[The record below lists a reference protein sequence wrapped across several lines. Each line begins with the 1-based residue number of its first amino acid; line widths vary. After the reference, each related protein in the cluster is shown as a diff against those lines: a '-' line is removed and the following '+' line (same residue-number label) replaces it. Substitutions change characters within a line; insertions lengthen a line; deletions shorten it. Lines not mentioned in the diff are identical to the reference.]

1 MKLYRNIIF
10 FLIATLCM
18 GIFVGCNEDDT
29 LDGATEVYIT
39 LNPTDI
45 ILRVGDTIKISALV
59 TNLSGD
65 RINTP
70 VAWSVLD
77 EKVAKILGDTAIVCV
92 LGAQGKE
99 TKLKAEL
106 VNGKY
111 ALTSVTVTT
120 NLPKGITP
128 VNEEGLVISSKRSYD
143 ITHDSVLFAVSP
155 KELLEDFIPQYTI
168 EGLEEYKIPM
178 TIDKEAGLVAIHY
191 AAPRSAGEGKITV
204 SIGEQATAQSASC
217 SVLLMPVI
225 YATFYGEKYADMP
238 YLDTRP
244 DKSVL
249 PQWFAYTNETNM
261 DINSEATI
269 RVAMNIESGAKEDI
283 EAAYKAYRWEVIS
296 GSSVVVTRMEEEFVE
311 NQGFDAVLTVRSGID
326 EGEAEFHCI
335 TPDTVLVATFTVQN
349 YKTRYPV
356 DEITVD
362 RSSVSMSMGDVLML
376 TTGVVPSTSYAY
388 HKPKVVAEDP
398 TIVEVGKY
406 DGNMITLKGLKAGTT
421 KLVLTS
427 SDKTLEVPVTITE
440 AIKSVLW
447 ESGNNRTLFVGQSVR
462 WGVDVTTASGA
473 PNPYDVIW
481 TSSNPSILT
490 ATPVEGSKDAGMI
503 TAVAEGT
510 ATVRV
515 EVNDVRSDAASVK
528 VIGLQGNLSYTSSN
542 TDYENTVVYSDNDDL
557 VVLVTPKS
565 GYELIMITLDGA
577 GKDDNYDGTYSVSD
591 YRTNI
596 DIDGAI
602 VSATLGSVTIT
613 SAGTDALI
621 SFNLSFK
628 VGNNTFTL
636 KAENV
641 LGVR

>member
-1 MKLYRNIIF
+1 
-10 FLIATLCM
+10 M

-65 RINTP
+65 RINTS

-128 VNEEGLVISSKRSYD
+128 VNEEGFVISSKRSYD

-155 KELLEDFIPQYTI
+155 KELLEDFTPQYTI

-388 HKPKVVAEDP
+388 HKPKVIAEDP
-398 TIVEVGKY
+398 TVVEVGKY
-406 DGNMITLKGLKAGTT
+406 DGNMITLKGLKVGAT

-427 SDKTLEVPVTITE
+427 SDKTLEIPVTITE
-440 AIKSVLW
+440 SIKSVLW
-447 ESGNNRTLFVGQSVR
+447 ESTNNRTLFVGQSVE
-462 WGVDVTTASGA
+462 WGVNVTTVSGGT
-473 PNPYDVIW
+473 NPYDVIW
-481 TSSNPSILT
+481 KSFDPSILT
-490 ATPVEGSKDAGMI
+490 ATPVEGSRGII
-503 TAVAEGT
+503 TAIAEGT
-510 ATVRV
+510 TTVRV
-515 EVNDVRSDAASVK
+515 EVNGVRSDAASVK
-528 VIGLQGNLSYTSSN
+528 VIGLQENMLYTSSN
-542 TDYENTVVYSDNDDL
+542 TDYENTVVYSDKDDL
-557 VVLVTPKS
+557 VILITPES
-565 GYELIMITLDGA
+565 GYELIMITLAGV

-591 YRTNI
+591 HQTDI
-596 DIDGAI
+596 EIDGAK
-602 VSATLGSVTIT
+602 VSATSGSVTIA
-613 SAGTDALI
+613 SRDTDALI
-621 SFNLSFK
+621 SFDLSFEVDNK
-628 VGNNTFTL
+628 TFTL

>member
-1 MKLYRNIIF
+1 
-10 FLIATLCM
+10 M

-65 RINTP
+65 RINTS

-106 VNGKY
+106 VNCKY

-155 KELLEDFIPQYTI
+155 KELLEDFTPQYTI

-204 SIGEQATAQSASC
+204 SIGEPATAQSASC

-388 HKPKVVAEDP
+388 HKPKVIAEDP
-398 TIVEVGKY
+398 TVVEVGRY
-406 DGNMITLKGLKAGTT
+406 DGNMITLKGLKVGAT

-427 SDKTLEVPVTITE
+427 SDKTLEIPVTITE
-440 AIKSVLW
+440 SIKSVLW
-447 ESGNNRTLFVGQSVR
+447 ESTNNRTLFVGQSVE
-462 WGVDVTTASGA
+462 WGVNVTTVSGGT
-473 PNPYDVIW
+473 NPYDVIW
-481 TSSNPSILT
+481 KSFDPSILT
-490 ATPVEGSKDAGMI
+490 ATPVEGSRGII
-503 TAVAEGT
+503 TAIAEGT
-510 ATVRV
+510 TTVRV
-515 EVNDVRSDAASVK
+515 EVNGVRSDAASVK
-528 VIGLQGNLSYTSSN
+528 VIGLQENMLYTSSN
-542 TDYENTVVYSDNDDL
+542 TDYENTVVYSDKDDL
-557 VVLVTPKS
+557 VILVTPES
-565 GYELIMITLDGA
+565 GYELIMITLAGV

-591 YRTNI
+591 HQTDI
-596 DIDGAI
+596 EIDGAK
-602 VSATLGSVTIT
+602 VSATSGSVTIA
-613 SAGTDALI
+613 SRDTDALI
-621 SFNLSFK
+621 SFDLSFEVDNK
-628 VGNNTFTL
+628 TFTL

>member
-1 MKLYRNIIF
+1 
-10 FLIATLCM
+10 M

-65 RINTP
+65 RINTS

-128 VNEEGLVISSKRSYD
+128 VNEEGIVISSKRSYD

-155 KELLEDFIPQYTI
+155 KELLEDFTPQYTI

-388 HKPKVVAEDP
+388 HKPKVIAEDP
-398 TIVEVGKY
+398 TVVEVGKY
-406 DGNMITLKGLKAGTT
+406 DGNMITLKGLKVGAT

-427 SDKTLEVPVTITE
+427 SDKTLEIPVTITE
-440 AIKSVLW
+440 SIKSVLW
-447 ESGNNRTLFVGQSVR
+447 ESTNNRTLFVGQSVE
-462 WGVDVTTASGA
+462 WGVNVTTVSGGT
-473 PNPYDVIW
+473 NPYDVIW
-481 TSSNPSILT
+481 KSFDPSILT
-490 ATPVEGSKDAGMI
+490 ATPVEGSRGII
-503 TAVAEGT
+503 TAIAEGT
-510 ATVRV
+510 TTVRV
-515 EVNDVRSDAASVK
+515 EVNGVRSDAASVK
-528 VIGLQGNLSYTSSN
+528 VIGLQENMLYTSSN
-542 TDYENTVVYSDNDDL
+542 TDYENTVVYSDKDDL
-557 VVLVTPKS
+557 VILITPES
-565 GYELIMITLDGA
+565 GYELIMITLAGV

-591 YRTNI
+591 HQTDI
-596 DIDGAI
+596 EIDGAK
-602 VSATLGSVTIT
+602 VSATSGSVTI
-613 SAGTDALI
+613 APRDTDALI
-621 SFNLSFK
+621 SFDLSFEVDNK
-628 VGNNTFTL
+628 TFTL

>member
-1 MKLYRNIIF
+1 
-10 FLIATLCM
+10 M

-65 RINTP
+65 RINTS

-155 KELLEDFIPQYTI
+155 KELLEDFTPQYTI

-388 HKPKVVAEDP
+388 HKPKVIAEDP
-398 TIVEVGKY
+398 TVVEVGKY
-406 DGNMITLKGLKAGTT
+406 DGNMITLKGLKVGTT

-427 SDKTLEVPVTITE
+427 SDKTLEIPVTITE
-440 AIKSVLW
+440 SIKSVLW
-447 ESGNNRTLFVGQSVR
+447 ESTNNRTLFVGQSVE
-462 WGVDVTTASGA
+462 WGVNVTTVSGGT
-473 PNPYDVIW
+473 NPYDVIW
-481 TSSNPSILT
+481 KSFDPSILT
-490 ATPVEGSKDAGMI
+490 ATPVEGSRGII
-503 TAVAEGT
+503 TAIAEGT
-510 ATVRV
+510 TTVRV
-515 EVNDVRSDAASVK
+515 EVNGVRSDAASVK
-528 VIGLQGNLSYTSSN
+528 VIGLQENLLYTSSN
-542 TDYENTVVYSDNDDL
+542 TDYENTVVYSDKDDL
-557 VVLVTPKS
+557 VILVTPES
-565 GYELIMITLDGA
+565 GYELIMITLAGV

-591 YRTNI
+591 HQTDI
-596 DIDGAI
+596 EIDGAK
-602 VSATLGSVTIT
+602 VSATSGSVTIA
-613 SAGTDALI
+613 SRDTDALI
-621 SFNLSFK
+621 SFHLSFEVDNK
-628 VGNNTFTL
+628 TFTL

>member
-1 MKLYRNIIF
+1 
-10 FLIATLCM
+10 M

-65 RINTP
+65 RINTS

-155 KELLEDFIPQYTI
+155 KELLEDFTPQYTI
-168 EGLEEYKIPM
+168 EGHEEYKIPM

-388 HKPKVVAEDP
+388 HKPKVIAEDP
-398 TIVEVGKY
+398 TVVEVGKY
-406 DGNMITLKGLKAGTT
+406 DGNMITLKGLKVGTT

-427 SDKTLEVPVTITE
+427 SDKTLEIPVTITE
-440 AIKSVLW
+440 SIKSVLW
-447 ESGNNRTLFVGQSVR
+447 ESTNNRTLFVGQSVE
-462 WGVDVTTASGA
+462 WGVNVTTVSGGT
-473 PNPYDVIW
+473 NPYDVIW
-481 TSSNPSILT
+481 KSFDPSILT
-490 ATPVEGSKDAGMI
+490 ATPVEGSRGII
-503 TAVAEGT
+503 TAIAEGT
-510 ATVRV
+510 TTVRV
-515 EVNDVRSDAASVK
+515 EVNGVRSDAASVK
-528 VIGLQGNLSYTSSN
+528 VIGLQENLLYTSSN
-542 TDYENTVVYSDNDDL
+542 TDYENTVVYSDKDDL
-557 VVLVTPKS
+557 VILVTPES
-565 GYELIMITLDGA
+565 GYELIMITLAGV

-591 YRTNI
+591 HQTDI
-596 DIDGAI
+596 EIDGAK
-602 VSATLGSVTIT
+602 VSATSGSVTIA
-613 SAGTDALI
+613 SRDTDAL
-621 SFNLSFK
+621 LSFDLSFEVDNK
-628 VGNNTFTL
+628 TFTL

>member
-1 MKLYRNIIF
+1 
-10 FLIATLCM
+10 M

-65 RINTP
+65 RINTSD
-70 VAWSVLD
+70 AWSVLD

-155 KELLEDFIPQYTI
+155 KELLEDFTPQYTI

-388 HKPKVVAEDP
+388 HKPKVIAEDP
-398 TIVEVGKY
+398 TVVEVGKY
-406 DGNMITLKGLKAGTT
+406 DGNMITLKGLKVGTT

-427 SDKTLEVPVTITE
+427 SDKTLEIPVTITE
-440 AIKSVLW
+440 SIKSVLW
-447 ESGNNRTLFVGQSVR
+447 ESTNNRTLFVGQSVE
-462 WGVDVTTASGA
+462 WGVNVTTVSGGT
-473 PNPYDVIW
+473 NPYDVIW
-481 TSSNPSILT
+481 KSFDPSILT
-490 ATPVEGSKDAGMI
+490 ATPVEGSRGII
-503 TAVAEGT
+503 TAIAEGT
-510 ATVRV
+510 TTVRV
-515 EVNDVRSDAASVK
+515 EVNGVRSDAASVK
-528 VIGLQGNLSYTSSN
+528 VIGLQENLLYTSSN
-542 TDYENTVVYSDNDDL
+542 TDYENTVVYSDKDDL
-557 VVLVTPKS
+557 VILVTPES
-565 GYELIMITLDGA
+565 GYELIMITLAGV

-591 YRTNI
+591 HQTDI
-596 DIDGAI
+596 EIDGAK
-602 VSATLGSVTIT
+602 VSATSGSVTIA
-613 SAGTDALI
+613 SRDTDALI
-621 SFNLSFK
+621 SFDLSFEVDNK
-628 VGNNTFTL
+628 TFTL

>member
-1 MKLYRNIIF
+1 
-10 FLIATLCM
+10 M

-65 RINTP
+65 RINTS

-155 KELLEDFIPQYTI
+155 KELLEDFTPQYTI

-269 RVAMNIESGAKEDI
+269 RVAMNIESGAKKDI

-388 HKPKVVAEDP
+388 HKPKVIAEDP
-398 TIVEVGKY
+398 TVVEVGKY
-406 DGNMITLKGLKAGTT
+406 DGNMITLKGLKVGTT

-427 SDKTLEVPVTITE
+427 SDKTLEIPVTITE
-440 AIKSVLW
+440 SIKSVLW
-447 ESGNNRTLFVGQSVR
+447 ESTNNRTLFVGQSVE
-462 WGVDVTTASGA
+462 WGVNVTTVSGGT
-473 PNPYDVIW
+473 NPYDVIW
-481 TSSNPSILT
+481 KSFDPSILT
-490 ATPVEGSKDAGMI
+490 ATPVEGSRGII
-503 TAVAEGT
+503 TAIAEGT
-510 ATVRV
+510 TTVRV
-515 EVNDVRSDAASVK
+515 EVNGVRSDAASVK
-528 VIGLQGNLSYTSSN
+528 VIGLQENLLYTSSN
-542 TDYENTVVYSDNDDL
+542 TDYENTVVYSDKDDL
-557 VVLVTPKS
+557 VILVTPES
-565 GYELIMITLDGA
+565 GYELIMITLAGV

-591 YRTNI
+591 HQTDI
-596 DIDGAI
+596 EIDGAK
-602 VSATLGSVTIT
+602 VSATSGSVTIA
-613 SAGTDALI
+613 SRDTDALI
-621 SFNLSFK
+621 SFDLSFEVDNK
-628 VGNNTFTL
+628 TFTL

>member
-1 MKLYRNIIF
+1 
-10 FLIATLCM
+10 M

-65 RINTP
+65 RINTS

-155 KELLEDFIPQYTI
+155 KELLEDFTPQYTI

-388 HKPKVVAEDP
+388 HKPKVIAEDP
-398 TIVEVGKY
+398 TVVEVGRY
-406 DGNMITLKGLKAGTT
+406 DGNMITLKGLKVGAT

-427 SDKTLEVPVTITE
+427 SDKTLEIPVTITE
-440 AIKSVLW
+440 SIKSVLW
-447 ESGNNRTLFVGQSVR
+447 ESTNNRTLFVGQSVE
-462 WGVDVTTASGA
+462 WGVNVTTVSGGT
-473 PNPYDVIW
+473 NPYDVIW
-481 TSSNPSILT
+481 KSFDPSILT
-490 ATPVEGSKDAGMI
+490 ATPVEGSRGII
-503 TAVAEGT
+503 TAIAEGT
-510 ATVRV
+510 TTVRV
-515 EVNDVRSDAASVK
+515 EVNGVRSDAASVK
-528 VIGLQGNLSYTSSN
+528 VIGLQENMLYTSSN
-542 TDYENTVVYSDNDDL
+542 TDYENTVVYSDKDDL
-557 VVLVTPKS
+557 VILITPES
-565 GYELIMITLDGA
+565 GYELIMITLAGV

-591 YRTNI
+591 HQTDI
-596 DIDGAI
+596 EIDGAK
-602 VSATLGSVTIT
+602 VSATSGSVTIA
-613 SAGTDALI
+613 SRDTDALI
-621 SFNLSFK
+621 SFDLSFEVDNK
-628 VGNNTFTL
+628 TFTL

>member
-1 MKLYRNIIF
+1 
-10 FLIATLCM
+10 M

-65 RINTP
+65 RINTS

-128 VNEEGLVISSKRSYD
+128 VNEEGIVISSKRSYD

-155 KELLEDFIPQYTI
+155 KELLEDFTPQYTI
-168 EGLEEYKIPM
+168 EGLEKYKIPM

-204 SIGEQATAQSASC
+204 SIGKQATAQSASC

-388 HKPKVVAEDP
+388 HKPKVIAEDP
-398 TIVEVGKY
+398 TVVEVGKY
-406 DGNMITLKGLKAGTT
+406 DGNMITLKGLKVGAT

-427 SDKTLEVPVTITE
+427 SDKTLEIPVTITE
-440 AIKSVLW
+440 SIKSVLW
-447 ESGNNRTLFVGQSVR
+447 ESTNNRTLFVGQSVE
-462 WGVDVTTASGA
+462 WGVNVTTVSGGT
-473 PNPYDVIW
+473 NPYDVIW
-481 TSSNPSILT
+481 KSFDPSILT
-490 ATPVEGSKDAGMI
+490 ATPVEGSRGII
-503 TAVAEGT
+503 TAIAEGT
-510 ATVRV
+510 TTVRV
-515 EVNDVRSDAASVK
+515 EVNGVRSDAASVK
-528 VIGLQGNLSYTSSN
+528 VIGLQENMLYTSSN
-542 TDYENTVVYSDNDDL
+542 TDYENTVVYSDKDDL
-557 VVLVTPKS
+557 VILITPES
-565 GYELIMITLDGA
+565 GYELIMITLAGV

-591 YRTNI
+591 HQTDI
-596 DIDGAI
+596 EIDGAK
-602 VSATLGSVTIT
+602 VSATSGSVTIA
-613 SAGTDALI
+613 SRDTDALI
-621 SFNLSFK
+621 SFDLSFEVDNK
-628 VGNNTFTL
+628 TFTL

>member
-1 MKLYRNIIF
+1 
-10 FLIATLCM
+10 M

-65 RINTP
+65 RINTS

-128 VNEEGLVISSKRSYD
+128 VNEEGIVISSKRSYD

-155 KELLEDFIPQYTI
+155 KELLEDFTPQYTI

-204 SIGEQATAQSASC
+204 SIGEQATPQSASC

-388 HKPKVVAEDP
+388 HKPKVIAEDP
-398 TIVEVGKY
+398 TVVEVGKY
-406 DGNMITLKGLKAGTT
+406 DGNMITLKGLKVGAT

-427 SDKTLEVPVTITE
+427 SDKTLEIPVTITE
-440 AIKSVLW
+440 SIKSVLW
-447 ESGNNRTLFVGQSVR
+447 ESTNNRTLFVGQSVE
-462 WGVDVTTASGA
+462 WGVNVTTVSGGT
-473 PNPYDVIW
+473 NPYDVIW
-481 TSSNPSILT
+481 KSFDPSILT
-490 ATPVEGSKDAGMI
+490 ATPVEGSRGII
-503 TAVAEGT
+503 TAIAEGT
-510 ATVRV
+510 TTVRV
-515 EVNDVRSDAASVK
+515 EVNGVRSDAASVK
-528 VIGLQGNLSYTSSN
+528 VIGLQENMLYTSSN
-542 TDYENTVVYSDNDDL
+542 TDYENTVVYSDKDDL
-557 VVLVTPKS
+557 VILITPES
-565 GYELIMITLDGA
+565 GYELIMITLAGV

-591 YRTNI
+591 HQTDI
-596 DIDGAI
+596 EIDGAK
-602 VSATLGSVTIT
+602 VSATSGSVTIA
-613 SAGTDALI
+613 SRDTDALI
-621 SFNLSFK
+621 SFDLSFEVDNK
-628 VGNNTFTL
+628 TFTL

>member
-1 MKLYRNIIF
+1 
-10 FLIATLCM
+10 M

-65 RINTP
+65 RINTS

-155 KELLEDFIPQYTI
+155 KELLEDFTPQYTI

-356 DEITVD
+356 DEITID

-388 HKPKVVAEDP
+388 HKPKVIAEDP
-398 TIVEVGKY
+398 TVVEVGKY
-406 DGNMITLKGLKAGTT
+406 DGNMITLKGLKVGTT

-427 SDKTLEVPVTITE
+427 SDKTLEIPVTITE
-440 AIKSVLW
+440 SIKSVLW
-447 ESGNNRTLFVGQSVR
+447 ESTNNRTLFVGQSVE
-462 WGVDVTTASGA
+462 WGVNVTTVSGGT
-473 PNPYDVIW
+473 NPYDVIW
-481 TSSNPSILT
+481 KSFDPSILT
-490 ATPVEGSKDAGMI
+490 ATPVEGSRGII
-503 TAVAEGT
+503 TAIAEGT
-510 ATVRV
+510 TTVRV
-515 EVNDVRSDAASVK
+515 EVNGVRSDAASVK
-528 VIGLQGNLSYTSSN
+528 VIGLQENLLYTSSN
-542 TDYENTVVYSDNDDL
+542 TDYENTVVYSDKDDL
-557 VVLVTPKS
+557 VILVTPES
-565 GYELIMITLDGA
+565 GYELIMITLAGV

-591 YRTNI
+591 HQTDI
-596 DIDGAI
+596 EIDGAK
-602 VSATLGSVTIT
+602 VSATSGSVTIA
-613 SAGTDALI
+613 SRDTDALI
-621 SFNLSFK
+621 SFDLSFEVDNK
-628 VGNNTFTL
+628 TFTL

>member
-1 MKLYRNIIF
+1 
-10 FLIATLCM
+10 
-18 GIFVGCNEDDT
+18 
-29 LDGATEVYIT
+29 
-39 LNPTDI
+39 
-45 ILRVGDTIKISALV
+45 LRVGDTIKISALV

-65 RINTP
+65 RINTS

-128 VNEEGLVISSKRSYD
+128 VNEEGIVISSKRSYD

-155 KELLEDFIPQYTI
+155 KELLEDFTPQYTI

-388 HKPKVVAEDP
+388 HKPKVIAEDP
-398 TIVEVGKY
+398 TVVEVGKY
-406 DGNMITLKGLKAGTT
+406 DGNMITLKGLKVGAT

-427 SDKTLEVPVTITE
+427 SDKTLEIPVTITE
-440 AIKSVLW
+440 SIKSVLW
-447 ESGNNRTLFVGQSVR
+447 ESTNNRTLFVGQSVE
-462 WGVDVTTASGA
+462 WGVNVTTVSGGT
-473 PNPYDVIW
+473 NPYDVIW
-481 TSSNPSILT
+481 KSFDPSILT
-490 ATPVEGSKDAGMI
+490 ATPVEGSRGII
-503 TAVAEGT
+503 TAIAEGT
-510 ATVRV
+510 TTVRV
-515 EVNDVRSDAASVK
+515 EVNGVRSDAASVK
-528 VIGLQGNLSYTSSN
+528 VIGLQENMLYTSSN
-542 TDYENTVVYSDNDDL
+542 TDYENTVVYSDKDDL
-557 VVLVTPKS
+557 VILITPES
-565 GYELIMITLDGA
+565 GYELIMITLAGV

-591 YRTNI
+591 HQTDI
-596 DIDGAI
+596 EIDGAK
-602 VSATLGSVTIT
+602 VSATSGSVTIA
-613 SAGTDALI
+613 SRDTDALI
-621 SFNLSFK
+621 SFDLSFEVDNK
-628 VGNNTFTL
+628 TFTL

>member
-1 MKLYRNIIF
+1 
-10 FLIATLCM
+10 M

-65 RINTP
+65 RINTS

-128 VNEEGLVISSKRSYD
+128 VNEEGIVISSKRSYD

-155 KELLEDFIPQYTI
+155 KELLEDFTPQYTI

-388 HKPKVVAEDP
+388 HKPKVIAEDP
-398 TIVEVGKY
+398 TVVEVGKY
-406 DGNMITLKGLKAGTT
+406 DGNMITLKGLKVGAT

-427 SDKTLEVPVTITE
+427 SDKTLEIPVTITE
-440 AIKSVLW
+440 SIKSVLW
-447 ESGNNRTLFVGQSVR
+447 ESTNNRTLFVGQSVE
-462 WGVDVTTASGA
+462 WGVNVTTVSGGT
-473 PNPYDVIW
+473 NPYDVIW
-481 TSSNPSILT
+481 KSFDPSILI
-490 ATPVEGSKDAGMI
+490 ATPVEGSRGII
-503 TAVAEGT
+503 TAIAEGT
-510 ATVRV
+510 TTVRV
-515 EVNDVRSDAASVK
+515 EVNGVRSDAASVK
-528 VIGLQGNLSYTSSN
+528 VIGLQENMLYTSSN
-542 TDYENTVVYSDNDDL
+542 TDYENTVVYSDKDDL
-557 VVLVTPKS
+557 VILITPES
-565 GYELIMITLDGA
+565 GYELIMITLAGV

-591 YRTNI
+591 HQTDI
-596 DIDGAI
+596 EIDGAK
-602 VSATLGSVTIT
+602 VSATSGSVTIA
-613 SAGTDALI
+613 SRDTDALI
-621 SFNLSFK
+621 SFDLSFEVDNK
-628 VGNNTFTL
+628 TFTL

>member
-1 MKLYRNIIF
+1 
-10 FLIATLCM
+10 M

-155 KELLEDFIPQYTI
+155 KELLEDFTPQYTI

-388 HKPKVVAEDP
+388 HKPKVIAEDP
-398 TIVEVGKY
+398 TVVEVGKY
-406 DGNMITLKGLKAGTT
+406 DGNMITLKGLKVGTT

-427 SDKTLEVPVTITE
+427 SDKTLEIPVTITE
-440 AIKSVLW
+440 SIKSVLW
-447 ESGNNRTLFVGQSVR
+447 ESTNNRTLFVGQSVE
-462 WGVDVTTASGA
+462 WGVNVTTVSGG

-481 TSSNPSILT
+481 ESFDPSILT
-490 ATPVEGSKDAGMI
+490 ATPVEGSRGII
-503 TAVAEGT
+503 TAIAEGT
-510 ATVRV
+510 TTVRV
-515 EVNDVRSDAASVK
+515 EVNGVRSDAASVK
-528 VIGLQGNLSYTSSN
+528 VIGLQENLLYTSSN
-542 TDYENTVVYSDNDDL
+542 TDYENTVVYSDKDDL
-557 VVLVTPKS
+557 VILVTPES
-565 GYELIMITLDGA
+565 GYELIMITLAGV

-591 YRTNI
+591 HQTDI
-596 DIDGAI
+596 EIDGAK
-602 VSATLGSVTIT
+602 VSATSGSVTIA
-613 SAGTDALI
+613 SRNADALI
-621 SFNLSFK
+621 SFDLSFEVDNK
-628 VGNNTFTL
+628 TFTL

>member
-1 MKLYRNIIF
+1 
-10 FLIATLCM
+10 M

-65 RINTP
+65 RINTS

-155 KELLEDFIPQYTI
+155 KELLEDFTPQYTI

-388 HKPKVVAEDP
+388 HKPKVIAEDP
-398 TIVEVGKY
+398 TVVEVGKY
-406 DGNMITLKGLKAGTT
+406 DGNMITLKGLKVGAT

-427 SDKTLEVPVTITE
+427 SDKTLEIPVTITE
-440 AIKSVLW
+440 SIKSVLW
-447 ESGNNRTLFVGQSVR
+447 GSTNNRTLFVGQSVE
-462 WGVDVTTASGA
+462 WGVNVTTVSGGT
-473 PNPYDVIW
+473 NPYDVIW
-481 TSSNPSILT
+481 KSFDPSILT
-490 ATPVEGSKDAGMI
+490 ATPVEGSRGII
-503 TAVAEGT
+503 TAIAEGT
-510 ATVRV
+510 TTVRV
-515 EVNDVRSDAASVK
+515 EVNGVRSDAASVK
-528 VIGLQGNLSYTSSN
+528 VIGLQENMLYTSSN
-542 TDYENTVVYSDNDDL
+542 TDYENTVVYSDKDDL
-557 VVLVTPKS
+557 VILITPES
-565 GYELIMITLDGA
+565 GYELIMITLAGV

-591 YRTNI
+591 HQTDI
-596 DIDGAI
+596 EIDGAK
-602 VSATLGSVTIT
+602 VSATSGSVTIA
-613 SAGTDALI
+613 SRDTDALI
-621 SFNLSFK
+621 SFDLSFEVDNK
-628 VGNNTFTL
+628 TFTL

>member
-1 MKLYRNIIF
+1 
-10 FLIATLCM
+10 M

-155 KELLEDFIPQYTI
+155 KELLEDFTPQYTI

-388 HKPKVVAEDP
+388 HKPKVIAEDP
-398 TIVEVGKY
+398 TVVEVGKY
-406 DGNMITLKGLKAGTT
+406 DGNMITLKGLKVGTT

-427 SDKTLEVPVTITE
+427 SDKTLEIPVTITE
-440 AIKSVLW
+440 SIKSVLW
-447 ESGNNRTLFVGQSVR
+447 ESTNNRTLFVGQSVE
-462 WGVDVTTASGA
+462 WGVNVTTVSGGT
-473 PNPYDVIW
+473 NPYDVIW
-481 TSSNPSILT
+481 KSFDPSILT
-490 ATPVEGSKDAGMI
+490 ATPVEGSRGII
-503 TAVAEGT
+503 TAIAEGT
-510 ATVRV
+510 TTVRV
-515 EVNDVRSDAASVK
+515 EVNGVRSDAASVK
-528 VIGLQGNLSYTSSN
+528 VIGLQENLLYTSSN
-542 TDYENTVVYSDNDDL
+542 TDYENTVVYSDKDDL
-557 VVLVTPKS
+557 VILVTPES
-565 GYELIMITLDGA
+565 GYELIMITLA
-577 GKDDNYDGTYSVSD
+577 SVGKDDNYDGTYSVSD
-591 YRTNI
+591 HQTDI
-596 DIDGAI
+596 EIDGAK
-602 VSATLGSVTIT
+602 VSATSGSVTIA
-613 SAGTDALI
+613 SRDTDALI
-621 SFNLSFK
+621 SFDLSFEVDNK
-628 VGNNTFTL
+628 TFTL

>member
-1 MKLYRNIIF
+1 
-10 FLIATLCM
+10 M

-45 ILRVGDTIKISALV
+45 ILRGGDTIKISALV

-65 RINTP
+65 RINTS

-155 KELLEDFIPQYTI
+155 KELLEDFTPQYTI

-388 HKPKVVAEDP
+388 HKPKVIAEDP
-398 TIVEVGKY
+398 TVVEVGKY
-406 DGNMITLKGLKAGTT
+406 DGNMITLKGLKVGAT

-427 SDKTLEVPVTITE
+427 SDKTLEIPVTITE
-440 AIKSVLW
+440 SIKSVLW
-447 ESGNNRTLFVGQSVR
+447 ESTNNRTLFVGQSVE
-462 WGVDVTTASGA
+462 WGVNVTTVSGGT
-473 PNPYDVIW
+473 NPYDVIW
-481 TSSNPSILT
+481 KSFDPSILT
-490 ATPVEGSKDAGMI
+490 ATPVEGSRGII
-503 TAVAEGT
+503 TAIAEGT
-510 ATVRV
+510 TTVRV
-515 EVNDVRSDAASVK
+515 EVNGVRSDAASVK
-528 VIGLQGNLSYTSSN
+528 VIGLQENMLYTSSN
-542 TDYENTVVYSDNDDL
+542 TDYENTVVYSDKDDL
-557 VVLVTPKS
+557 VILVTPES
-565 GYELIMITLDGA
+565 GYELIMITLAGV

-591 YRTNI
+591 HQTDI
-596 DIDGAI
+596 EIDGAK
-602 VSATLGSVTIT
+602 VSATSGSVTIA
-613 SAGTDALI
+613 SRDTDALI
-621 SFNLSFK
+621 SFDLSFEVDNK
-628 VGNNTFTL
+628 TFTL

>member
-1 MKLYRNIIF
+1 
-10 FLIATLCM
+10 M

-65 RINTP
+65 RINTS

-128 VNEEGLVISSKRSYD
+128 VNEGGIVISSKRSYD

-155 KELLEDFIPQYTI
+155 KELLEDFTPQYTI

-388 HKPKVVAEDP
+388 HKPKVIAEDP
-398 TIVEVGKY
+398 TVVEVGKY
-406 DGNMITLKGLKAGTT
+406 DGNMITLKGLKVGAT

-427 SDKTLEVPVTITE
+427 SDKTLEIPVTITE
-440 AIKSVLW
+440 SIKSVLW
-447 ESGNNRTLFVGQSVR
+447 ESTNNRTLFVGQSVE
-462 WGVDVTTASGA
+462 WGVNVTTVSGGT
-473 PNPYDVIW
+473 NPYDVIW
-481 TSSNPSILT
+481 KSFDPSILT
-490 ATPVEGSKDAGMI
+490 ATPVEGSRGII
-503 TAVAEGT
+503 TAIAEGT
-510 ATVRV
+510 TTVRV
-515 EVNDVRSDAASVK
+515 EVNGVRSDAASVK
-528 VIGLQGNLSYTSSN
+528 VIGLQENMLYTSSN
-542 TDYENTVVYSDNDDL
+542 TDYENTVVYSDKDDL
-557 VVLVTPKS
+557 VILITPES
-565 GYELIMITLDGA
+565 GYELIMITLAGV

-591 YRTNI
+591 HQTDI
-596 DIDGAI
+596 EIDGAK
-602 VSATLGSVTIT
+602 VSATSGSVTIA
-613 SAGTDALI
+613 SRDTDALI
-621 SFNLSFK
+621 SFDLSFEVDNK
-628 VGNNTFTL
+628 TFTL

>member
-1 MKLYRNIIF
+1 
-10 FLIATLCM
+10 M

-65 RINTP
+65 RINTS

-155 KELLEDFIPQYTI
+155 KELLEDFTPQYTI

-388 HKPKVVAEDP
+388 HKPKVIAEDP
-398 TIVEVGKY
+398 TVVEVGRY
-406 DGNMITLKGLKAGTT
+406 DGNMITLKGLKVGAT

-427 SDKTLEVPVTITE
+427 SDKTLEIPVTITE
-440 AIKSVLW
+440 SIKSVLW
-447 ESGNNRTLFVGQSVR
+447 ESTNNRTLFVGQSVE
-462 WGVDVTTASGA
+462 WGVNVTTVSGGT
-473 PNPYDVIW
+473 NPYDVIW
-481 TSSNPSILT
+481 KSFDPSILT
-490 ATPVEGSKDAGMI
+490 ATPVEGSRGII
-503 TAVAEGT
+503 TAIAEGT
-510 ATVRV
+510 TTVRV
-515 EVNDVRSDAASVK
+515 EVNGVRSDAASVK
-528 VIGLQGNLSYTSSN
+528 VIGLQENMLYTSSN
-542 TDYENTVVYSDNDDL
+542 TDYENTVVYSDKDDL
-557 VVLVTPKS
+557 VILVTPES
-565 GYELIMITLDGA
+565 GYELIMITLAGV

-591 YRTNI
+591 HQTDI
-596 DIDGAI
+596 EIDGAK
-602 VSATLGSVTIT
+602 VSATSGSVTIA
-613 SAGTDALI
+613 SRDTDALI
-621 SFNLSFK
+621 SFDLSFEVDNK
-628 VGNNTFTL
+628 TFTL

>member
-1 MKLYRNIIF
+1 
-10 FLIATLCM
+10 M

-65 RINTP
+65 RINTS

-128 VNEEGLVISSKRSYD
+128 VNEEGIVISSKRSYD

-155 KELLEDFIPQYTI
+155 KELLEDFTPQYTI

-249 PQWFAYTNETNM
+249 PQWLAYTNETNM

-388 HKPKVVAEDP
+388 HKPKVIAEDP
-398 TIVEVGKY
+398 TVVEVGKY
-406 DGNMITLKGLKAGTT
+406 DGNMITLKGLKVGAT

-427 SDKTLEVPVTITE
+427 SDKTLEIPVTITE
-440 AIKSVLW
+440 SIKSVLW
-447 ESGNNRTLFVGQSVR
+447 ESTNNRTLFVGQSVE
-462 WGVDVTTASGA
+462 WGVNVTTVSGGT
-473 PNPYDVIW
+473 NPYDVIW
-481 TSSNPSILT
+481 KSFDPSILT
-490 ATPVEGSKDAGMI
+490 ATPVEGSRGII
-503 TAVAEGT
+503 TAIAEGT
-510 ATVRV
+510 TTVRV
-515 EVNDVRSDAASVK
+515 EVNGVRSDAASVK
-528 VIGLQGNLSYTSSN
+528 VIGLQENMLYTSSN
-542 TDYENTVVYSDNDDL
+542 TDYENTVVYSDKDDL
-557 VVLVTPKS
+557 VILITPES
-565 GYELIMITLDGA
+565 GYELIMITLAGV

-591 YRTNI
+591 HQTDI
-596 DIDGAI
+596 EIDGAK
-602 VSATLGSVTIT
+602 VSATSGSVTIA
-613 SAGTDALI
+613 SRDTDALI
-621 SFNLSFK
+621 SFDLSFEVDNK
-628 VGNNTFTL
+628 TFTL

>member
-1 MKLYRNIIF
+1 
-10 FLIATLCM
+10 M

-65 RINTP
+65 RINTS

-155 KELLEDFIPQYTI
+155 KELLEDFTPQYTI

-388 HKPKVVAEDP
+388 HKPKVIAEDP
-398 TIVEVGKY
+398 TVVEVGKY
-406 DGNMITLKGLKAGTT
+406 DGNMITLKGLKVGTT

-427 SDKTLEVPVTITE
+427 SDKTLEIPVTITE
-440 AIKSVLW
+440 SIKSVLW
-447 ESGNNRTLFVGQSVR
+447 ESTNNRTLFVGQSVE
-462 WGVDVTTASGA
+462 WGVNVTTVSGGT
-473 PNPYDVIW
+473 NPYDVIW
-481 TSSNPSILT
+481 KSFDPSILT
-490 ATPVEGSKDAGMI
+490 ATPVEGSRGII
-503 TAVAEGT
+503 TAIAEGT
-510 ATVRV
+510 TTVRV
-515 EVNDVRSDAASVK
+515 EVNGVRSDAASVK
-528 VIGLQGNLSYTSSN
+528 VIGLQENLLYTSSN
-542 TDYENTVVYSDNDDL
+542 TDYENTVVYSDKDDL
-557 VVLVTPKS
+557 VILVTPES
-565 GYELIMITLDGA
+565 GYELIMIILAGV

-591 YRTNI
+591 HQTDI
-596 DIDGAI
+596 EIDGAK
-602 VSATLGSVTIT
+602 VSATSGSVTIA
-613 SAGTDALI
+613 SRDADALI
-621 SFNLSFK
+621 SFDLSFEVDNK
-628 VGNNTFTL
+628 TFTL

>member
-1 MKLYRNIIF
+1 
-10 FLIATLCM
+10 M

-65 RINTP
+65 RINTS

-120 NLPKGITP
+120 NLPKGISP

-155 KELLEDFIPQYTI
+155 KELLEDFTPQYTI

-388 HKPKVVAEDP
+388 HKPKVIAEDP
-398 TIVEVGKY
+398 TVVEVGKY
-406 DGNMITLKGLKAGTT
+406 DGNMITLKGLKVGTT

-427 SDKTLEVPVTITE
+427 SDKTLEIPVTITE
-440 AIKSVLW
+440 SIKSVLW
-447 ESGNNRTLFVGQSVR
+447 ESTNNRTLFVGQSVE
-462 WGVDVTTASGA
+462 WGVNVTTVSGGT
-473 PNPYDVIW
+473 NPYDVIW
-481 TSSNPSILT
+481 KSFDPSILT
-490 ATPVEGSKDAGMI
+490 ATPVEGSRGII
-503 TAVAEGT
+503 TAIAEGT
-510 ATVRV
+510 TTVRV
-515 EVNDVRSDAASVK
+515 EVNGVRSDAASVK
-528 VIGLQGNLSYTSSN
+528 VIGLQENLLYTSSN
-542 TDYENTVVYSDNDDL
+542 TDYENTVVYSDKDDL
-557 VVLVTPKS
+557 VILVTPES
-565 GYELIMITLDGA
+565 GYELIMITLAGV

-591 YRTNI
+591 HQTDI
-596 DIDGAI
+596 EIDGAK
-602 VSATLGSVTIT
+602 VSATSGSVTIA
-613 SAGTDALI
+613 SRDTDALI
-621 SFNLSFK
+621 SFDLSFEVDNK
-628 VGNNTFTL
+628 TFTL

>member
-1 MKLYRNIIF
+1 
-10 FLIATLCM
+10 M

-155 KELLEDFIPQYTI
+155 KELLEDFTPQYTI

-296 GSSVVVTRMEEEFVE
+296 GSSVVVTRMEAEFVE

-388 HKPKVVAEDP
+388 HKPKVIAEDP
-398 TIVEVGKY
+398 TVVEVGKY
-406 DGNMITLKGLKAGTT
+406 DGNMITLKGLKVGTT

-427 SDKTLEVPVTITE
+427 SDKTLEIPVTITE
-440 AIKSVLW
+440 SIKSVLW
-447 ESGNNRTLFVGQSVR
+447 ESTNNRTLFVGQSVE
-462 WGVDVTTASGA
+462 WGVNVTTVSGG

-481 TSSNPSILT
+481 KSFDPSILT
-490 ATPVEGSKDAGMI
+490 ATPVEGSRGII
-503 TAVAEGT
+503 TAIAEGT
-510 ATVRV
+510 TTVRV
-515 EVNDVRSDAASVK
+515 EVNGVRSDAASVK
-528 VIGLQGNLSYTSSN
+528 VIGLQENLLYTSSN
-542 TDYENTVVYSDNDDL
+542 TDYENTVVYSDKDDL
-557 VVLVTPKS
+557 VILVTPES
-565 GYELIMITLDGA
+565 GYELIMITLAGV

-591 YRTNI
+591 HQTDI
-596 DIDGAI
+596 EIDGAK
-602 VSATLGSVTIT
+602 VSATSGSVTIA
-613 SAGTDALI
+613 SHNADALI
-621 SFNLSFK
+621 SFDLSFEVDNK
-628 VGNNTFTL
+628 TFTL

>member
-1 MKLYRNIIF
+1 
-10 FLIATLCM
+10 M

-155 KELLEDFIPQYTI
+155 KELLEDFTPQYTI

-388 HKPKVVAEDP
+388 HKPKVIAEDP
-398 TIVEVGKY
+398 TVVEVGKY
-406 DGNMITLKGLKAGTT
+406 DGNMITLKGLKVGTT

-427 SDKTLEVPVTITE
+427 SDKTLEIPVTITE
-440 AIKSVLW
+440 SIKSVLW
-447 ESGNNRTLFVGQSVR
+447 ESTNNRTLFVGQSVE
-462 WGVDVTTASGA
+462 WGVNVTTVSGGT
-473 PNPYDVIW
+473 NPYDVIW
-481 TSSNPSILT
+481 KSFDPSILT
-490 ATPVEGSKDAGMI
+490 ATPVEGSRGII
-503 TAVAEGT
+503 TAIAEGT
-510 ATVRV
+510 TTVRV
-515 EVNDVRSDAASVK
+515 EVNGVRSDAASVK
-528 VIGLQGNLSYTSSN
+528 VIGLQENLLYTSSN
-542 TDYENTVVYSDNDDL
+542 TDYENTVVYSDKDDL
-557 VVLVTPKS
+557 VILVTPES
-565 GYELIMITLDGA
+565 GYELIMITLAGV

-591 YRTNI
+591 HQTDI
-596 DIDGAI
+596 EIDGAK
-602 VSATLGSVTIT
+602 VSATSGSVTIA
-613 SAGTDALI
+613 SRDTDALI
-621 SFNLSFK
+621 SFDLSFEVDNK
-628 VGNNTFTL
+628 TFTL

>member
-1 MKLYRNIIF
+1 
-10 FLIATLCM
+10 M

-65 RINTP
+65 RINTS

-155 KELLEDFIPQYTI
+155 KELLEDFTPQYTI

-311 NQGFDAVLTVRSGID
+311 NQGFDAVLTVRSGIN

-388 HKPKVVAEDP
+388 HKPKVIAEDP
-398 TIVEVGKY
+398 TVVEVGKY
-406 DGNMITLKGLKAGTT
+406 DGNMITLKGLKVGAT

-427 SDKTLEVPVTITE
+427 SDKTLEIPVTITE
-440 AIKSVLW
+440 SIKSVLW
-447 ESGNNRTLFVGQSVR
+447 ESTNNRTLFVGQSVE
-462 WGVDVTTASGA
+462 WGVNVTTVSGGT
-473 PNPYDVIW
+473 NPYDVIW
-481 TSSNPSILT
+481 KSFDPSILT
-490 ATPVEGSKDAGMI
+490 ATPVEGSRGII
-503 TAVAEGT
+503 TAIAEGT
-510 ATVRV
+510 TTVRV
-515 EVNDVRSDAASVK
+515 EVNGVRSDAASVK
-528 VIGLQGNLSYTSSN
+528 VIGLQENMLYTSSN
-542 TDYENTVVYSDNDDL
+542 TDYENTVVYSDKDDL
-557 VVLVTPKS
+557 VILITPES
-565 GYELIMITLDGA
+565 GYELIMITLAGV

-591 YRTNI
+591 HQTDI
-596 DIDGAI
+596 EIDGAK
-602 VSATLGSVTIT
+602 VSATSGSVTIA
-613 SAGTDALI
+613 SRDTDALI
-621 SFNLSFK
+621 SFDLSFEVDNK
-628 VGNNTFTL
+628 TFTL

>member
-1 MKLYRNIIF
+1 
-10 FLIATLCM
+10 M

-65 RINTP
+65 RINTS

-155 KELLEDFIPQYTI
+155 KELLEDFTPQYTI

-388 HKPKVVAEDP
+388 HKPKVIAEDP
-398 TIVEVGKY
+398 TVVEVGKY
-406 DGNMITLKGLKAGTT
+406 DGNMITLKGLKVGTT

-427 SDKTLEVPVTITE
+427 SDKTLEIPVTITE
-440 AIKSVLW
+440 SIKSVLW
-447 ESGNNRTLFVGQSVR
+447 ESTNNRTLFVGQSVE
-462 WGVDVTTASGA
+462 WGVNVTTVSGGT
-473 PNPYDVIW
+473 NPYDVIW
-481 TSSNPSILT
+481 KSFDPSILT
-490 ATPVEGSKDAGMI
+490 ATPVEGSRGII
-503 TAVAEGT
+503 TAIAEGT
-510 ATVRV
+510 TTVRV
-515 EVNDVRSDAASVK
+515 EVNGVRSDAASVK
-528 VIGLQGNLSYTSSN
+528 VIGLQENMLYTSSN
-542 TDYENTVVYSDNDDL
+542 TDYENTVVYSDKDDL
-557 VVLVTPKS
+557 VILVTPES
-565 GYELIMITLDGA
+565 GYELIMITLAGV

-591 YRTNI
+591 HQTDI
-596 DIDGAI
+596 EIDGAK
-602 VSATLGSVTIT
+602 VSATSGSVTIA
-613 SAGTDALI
+613 SRDTDALI
-621 SFNLSFK
+621 SFDLSFEVDNK
-628 VGNNTFTL
+628 TFTL

>member
-1 MKLYRNIIF
+1 
-10 FLIATLCM
+10 M

-65 RINTP
+65 RINTS

-155 KELLEDFIPQYTI
+155 KELLEDFTPQYTI

-204 SIGEQATAQSASC
+204 SIGKQATAQSASC

-388 HKPKVVAEDP
+388 HKPKVIAEDP
-398 TIVEVGKY
+398 TVVEVGRY
-406 DGNMITLKGLKAGTT
+406 DGNMITLKGLKVGAT

-427 SDKTLEVPVTITE
+427 SDKTLEIPVTITE
-440 AIKSVLW
+440 SIKSVLW
-447 ESGNNRTLFVGQSVR
+447 ESTNNRTLFVGQSVE
-462 WGVDVTTASGA
+462 WGVNVTTVSGGT
-473 PNPYDVIW
+473 NPYDVIW
-481 TSSNPSILT
+481 KSFDPSILT
-490 ATPVEGSKDAGMI
+490 ATPVEGSRGII
-503 TAVAEGT
+503 TAIAEGT
-510 ATVRV
+510 TTVRV
-515 EVNDVRSDAASVK
+515 EVNGVRSDAASVK
-528 VIGLQGNLSYTSSN
+528 VIGLQENMLYTSSN
-542 TDYENTVVYSDNDDL
+542 TDYENTVVYSDKDDL
-557 VVLVTPKS
+557 VILVTPES
-565 GYELIMITLDGA
+565 GYELIMITLAGV

-591 YRTNI
+591 HQTDI
-596 DIDGAI
+596 EIDGAK
-602 VSATLGSVTIT
+602 VSATSGSVTIA
-613 SAGTDALI
+613 SRDTDALI
-621 SFNLSFK
+621 SFDLSFEVDNK
-628 VGNNTFTL
+628 TFTL

>member
-1 MKLYRNIIF
+1 
-10 FLIATLCM
+10 M

-65 RINTP
+65 RINTS

-128 VNEEGLVISSKRSYD
+128 VNEEGIVISSKRSYD

-155 KELLEDFIPQYTI
+155 KELLEDFTPQYTI

-388 HKPKVVAEDP
+388 HKPKVIAEDP
-398 TIVEVGKY
+398 TVVEVGKY
-406 DGNMITLKGLKAGTT
+406 DGNMITLKGLKVGAT

-427 SDKTLEVPVTITE
+427 SDKTLEIPVTITE
-440 AIKSVLW
+440 SIKSVLW
-447 ESGNNRTLFVGQSVR
+447 ESTNNRTLFVGQSVE
-462 WGVDVTTASGA
+462 WGVNVTTVSGGT
-473 PNPYDVIW
+473 NPYDVIW
-481 TSSNPSILT
+481 KSFDPSILT
-490 ATPVEGSKDAGMI
+490 ATPVEGSRGII
-503 TAVAEGT
+503 TAIAEGT
-510 ATVRV
+510 TTVRV
-515 EVNDVRSDAASVK
+515 EVNGVRSDAASVK
-528 VIGLQGNLSYTSSN
+528 VIGLQENMLYTSSN
-542 TDYENTVVYSDNDDL
+542 TDYENTVVYSDKDDL
-557 VVLVTPKS
+557 VILITPES
-565 GYELIMITLDGA
+565 GYELIMITLAGV

-591 YRTNI
+591 HQTDI
-596 DIDGAI
+596 EIDGAK
-602 VSATLGSVTIT
+602 VSATSGSVTIA
-613 SAGTDALI
+613 SRDTDALI
-621 SFNLSFK
+621 SFNLSFEVDNK
-628 VGNNTFTL
+628 TFTL

>member
-1 MKLYRNIIF
+1 
-10 FLIATLCM
+10 M

-65 RINTP
+65 RINTS

-128 VNEEGLVISSKRSYD
+128 VNEEGIVISSKRSYD

-155 KELLEDFIPQYTI
+155 KELLEDFTPQYTI

-249 PQWFAYTNETNM
+249 PQWFAYTNETKM

-388 HKPKVVAEDP
+388 HKPKVIAEDP
-398 TIVEVGKY
+398 TVVEVGKY
-406 DGNMITLKGLKAGTT
+406 DGNMITLKGLKVGAT

-427 SDKTLEVPVTITE
+427 SDKTLEIPVTITE
-440 AIKSVLW
+440 SIKSVLW
-447 ESGNNRTLFVGQSVR
+447 ESTNNRTLFVGQSVE
-462 WGVDVTTASGA
+462 WGVNVTTVSGGT
-473 PNPYDVIW
+473 NPYDVIW
-481 TSSNPSILT
+481 KSFDPSILT
-490 ATPVEGSKDAGMI
+490 ATPVEGSRGII
-503 TAVAEGT
+503 TAIAEGT
-510 ATVRV
+510 TTVRV
-515 EVNDVRSDAASVK
+515 EVNGVRSDAASVK
-528 VIGLQGNLSYTSSN
+528 VIGLQENMLYTSSN
-542 TDYENTVVYSDNDDL
+542 TDYENTVVYSDKDDL
-557 VVLVTPKS
+557 VILITPES
-565 GYELIMITLDGA
+565 GYELIMITLAGV

-591 YRTNI
+591 HQTDI
-596 DIDGAI
+596 EIDGAK
-602 VSATLGSVTIT
+602 VSATSGSVTIA
-613 SAGTDALI
+613 SRDTDALI
-621 SFNLSFK
+621 SFDLSFEVDNK
-628 VGNNTFTL
+628 TFTL

>member
-1 MKLYRNIIF
+1 
-10 FLIATLCM
+10 M

-65 RINTP
+65 RINTS

-155 KELLEDFIPQYTI
+155 KELLEDFTPQYTI

-388 HKPKVVAEDP
+388 HKPKVIAEDP
-398 TIVEVGKY
+398 TVVEVGKY
-406 DGNMITLKGLKAGTT
+406 DGNMITLKGLKVGAT

-427 SDKTLEVPVTITE
+427 SDKTLEIPVTITE
-440 AIKSVLW
+440 SIKSVLW
-447 ESGNNRTLFVGQSVR
+447 ESTNNRTLFVGQSVE
-462 WGVDVTTASGA
+462 WGVNVTTVSGGT
-473 PNPYDVIW
+473 NPYDVIW
-481 TSSNPSILT
+481 KSFDPSILT
-490 ATPVEGSKDAGMI
+490 ATPVEGSRGII
-503 TAVAEGT
+503 TAIAEGT
-510 ATVRV
+510 TTVRV
-515 EVNDVRSDAASVK
+515 EVNGVRSDAASVK
-528 VIGLQGNLSYTSSN
+528 VIGLQENMLYTSSN
-542 TDYENTVVYSDNDDL
+542 TDYENTVVYSDKDDL
-557 VVLVTPKS
+557 VILVTPES
-565 GYELIMITLDGA
+565 GYELIMITLAGV

-591 YRTNI
+591 HQTDI
-596 DIDGAI
+596 EIDGAK
-602 VSATLGSVTIT
+602 VSATSGSVTIA
-613 SAGTDALI
+613 SRDTDALI
-621 SFNLSFK
+621 SFDLSFEVDNK
-628 VGNNTFTL
+628 TFTL

-641 LGVR
+641 LGVRYHIGRRFET

>member
-1 MKLYRNIIF
+1 
-10 FLIATLCM
+10 M

-65 RINTP
+65 RINTS

-155 KELLEDFIPQYTI
+155 KELLEDFTPQYTI

-204 SIGEQATAQSASC
+204 SIGEQGTAQSASC

-388 HKPKVVAEDP
+388 HKPKVIAEDP
-398 TIVEVGKY
+398 TVVEVGKY
-406 DGNMITLKGLKAGTT
+406 DGNMITLKGLKVGTT

-427 SDKTLEVPVTITE
+427 SDKTLEIPVTITE
-440 AIKSVLW
+440 SIKSVLW
-447 ESGNNRTLFVGQSVR
+447 ESTNNRTLFVGQSVE
-462 WGVDVTTASGA
+462 WGVNVTTVSGGT
-473 PNPYDVIW
+473 NPYDVIW
-481 TSSNPSILT
+481 KSFDPSILT
-490 ATPVEGSKDAGMI
+490 ATPVEGSRGII
-503 TAVAEGT
+503 TAIAEGT
-510 ATVRV
+510 TTVRV
-515 EVNDVRSDAASVK
+515 EVNGVRSDAASVK
-528 VIGLQGNLSYTSSN
+528 VIGLQENLLYTSSN
-542 TDYENTVVYSDNDDL
+542 TDYENTVVYSDKDDL
-557 VVLVTPKS
+557 VILVTPES
-565 GYELIMITLDGA
+565 GYELIMITLAGV

-591 YRTNI
+591 HQTDI
-596 DIDGAI
+596 EIDGAK
-602 VSATLGSVTIT
+602 VSATSGSVTIA
-613 SAGTDALI
+613 SRDTDALI
-621 SFNLSFK
+621 SFDLSFEVDNK
-628 VGNNTFTL
+628 TFTL

>member
-1 MKLYRNIIF
+1 
-10 FLIATLCM
+10 M

-65 RINTP
+65 RINTS

-128 VNEEGLVISSKRSYD
+128 VNEEGIVISSKRSYD

-155 KELLEDFIPQYTI
+155 KELLEDFTPQYTI

-388 HKPKVVAEDP
+388 HKPKVIAEDP
-398 TIVEVGKY
+398 TVVEVGKY
-406 DGNMITLKGLKAGTT
+406 DGNMITLKGLKVGAT

-427 SDKTLEVPVTITE
+427 SDKTLEIPVTITE
-440 AIKSVLW
+440 SIKSVLW
-447 ESGNNRTLFVGQSVR
+447 ESTNNRTLFVGQSVE
-462 WGVDVTTASGA
+462 WGVNVTTVSGGT
-473 PNPYDVIW
+473 NPYDVIW
-481 TSSNPSILT
+481 KSFDPSILT
-490 ATPVEGSKDAGMI
+490 ATPVEGSRGII
-503 TAVAEGT
+503 TAIAEGT
-510 ATVRV
+510 TTVRV
-515 EVNDVRSDAASVK
+515 EVNGVRSDAASVK
-528 VIGLQGNLSYTSSN
+528 VIGLQENMLYTSSN
-542 TDYENTVVYSDNDDL
+542 TDYENTVVYSDKDDL
-557 VVLVTPKS
+557 VILITPES
-565 GYELIMITLDGA
+565 GYELIMITLAGV

-591 YRTNI
+591 HQTDI
-596 DIDGAI
+596 EIDGAK
-602 VSATLGSVTIT
+602 VSATSGSVTIA
-613 SAGTDALI
+613 SRDTDALI
-621 SFNLSFK
+621 SFDLSFEVDNK
-628 VGNNTFTL
+628 TFTL

>member
-1 MKLYRNIIF
+1 
-10 FLIATLCM
+10 M

-65 RINTP
+65 RINTS

-128 VNEEGLVISSKRSYD
+128 VNEEGIVISSKRSYD

-155 KELLEDFIPQYTI
+155 KELLEDFTPQYTI

-217 SVLLMPVI
+217 SVLLMPVF

-388 HKPKVVAEDP
+388 HKPKVIAEDP
-398 TIVEVGKY
+398 TVVEVGKY
-406 DGNMITLKGLKAGTT
+406 DGNMITLKGLKVGAT

-427 SDKTLEVPVTITE
+427 SDKTLEIPVTITE
-440 AIKSVLW
+440 SIKSVLW
-447 ESGNNRTLFVGQSVR
+447 ESTNNRTLFVGQSVE
-462 WGVDVTTASGA
+462 WGVNVTTVSGGT
-473 PNPYDVIW
+473 NPYDVIW
-481 TSSNPSILT
+481 KSFDPSILT
-490 ATPVEGSKDAGMI
+490 ATPVEGSRGII
-503 TAVAEGT
+503 TAIAEGT
-510 ATVRV
+510 TTVRV
-515 EVNDVRSDAASVK
+515 EVNGVRSDAASVK
-528 VIGLQGNLSYTSSN
+528 VIGLQENMLYTSSN
-542 TDYENTVVYSDNDDL
+542 TDYENTVVYSDKDDL
-557 VVLVTPKS
+557 VILITPES
-565 GYELIMITLDGA
+565 GYELIMITLAGV

-591 YRTNI
+591 HQTDI
-596 DIDGAI
+596 EIDGAK
-602 VSATLGSVTIT
+602 VSATSGSVTIA
-613 SAGTDALI
+613 SRDTDALI
-621 SFNLSFK
+621 SFDLSFEVDNK
-628 VGNNTFTL
+628 TFTL

>member
-1 MKLYRNIIF
+1 
-10 FLIATLCM
+10 M

-65 RINTP
+65 RINTS

-128 VNEEGLVISSKRSYD
+128 VNEEGIVISSKRSYD

-155 KELLEDFIPQYTI
+155 KELLEDFTPQYTI

-296 GSSVVVTRMEEEFVE
+296 GSSVEVTRMEEEFVE

-388 HKPKVVAEDP
+388 HKPKVIAEDP
-398 TIVEVGKY
+398 TVVEVGKY
-406 DGNMITLKGLKAGTT
+406 DGNMITLKGLKVGAT

-427 SDKTLEVPVTITE
+427 SDKTLEIPVTITE
-440 AIKSVLW
+440 SIKSVLW
-447 ESGNNRTLFVGQSVR
+447 ESTNNRTLFVGQSVE
-462 WGVDVTTASGA
+462 WGVNVTTVSGGT
-473 PNPYDVIW
+473 NPYDVIW
-481 TSSNPSILT
+481 KSFDPSILT
-490 ATPVEGSKDAGMI
+490 ATPVEGSRGII
-503 TAVAEGT
+503 TAIAEGT
-510 ATVRV
+510 TTVRV
-515 EVNDVRSDAASVK
+515 EVNGVRSDAASVK
-528 VIGLQGNLSYTSSN
+528 ART
-542 TDYENTVVYSDNDDL
+542 ENTGRRCRIRV
-557 VVLVTPKS
+557 
-565 GYELIMITLDGA
+565 
-577 GKDDNYDGTYSVSD
+577 
-591 YRTNI
+591 
-596 DIDGAI
+596 
-602 VSATLGSVTIT
+602 
-613 SAGTDALI
+613 
-621 SFNLSFK
+621 
-628 VGNNTFTL
+628 
-636 KAENV
+636 
-641 LGVR
+641 

>member
-1 MKLYRNIIF
+1 
-10 FLIATLCM
+10 M

-65 RINTP
+65 RINTS

-155 KELLEDFIPQYTI
+155 KELLEDFTPQYTI

-178 TIDKEAGLVAIHY
+178 TIDKEAGLVAIQY

-388 HKPKVVAEDP
+388 HKPKVIAEDP
-398 TIVEVGKY
+398 TVVEVGKY
-406 DGNMITLKGLKAGTT
+406 DGNMITLKGLKVGTT

-427 SDKTLEVPVTITE
+427 SDKTLEIPVTITE
-440 AIKSVLW
+440 SIKSVLW
-447 ESGNNRTLFVGQSVR
+447 ESTNNRTLFVGQSVE
-462 WGVDVTTASGA
+462 WGVNVTTVSGGT
-473 PNPYDVIW
+473 NPYDVIW
-481 TSSNPSILT
+481 KSFDPSILT
-490 ATPVEGSKDAGMI
+490 ATPVEGSRGII
-503 TAVAEGT
+503 TAIAEGT
-510 ATVRV
+510 TTVRV
-515 EVNDVRSDAASVK
+515 EVNGVRSDAASVK
-528 VIGLQGNLSYTSSN
+528 VIGLQENLLYTSSN
-542 TDYENTVVYSDNDDL
+542 TDYENTVVYSDKDDL
-557 VVLVTPKS
+557 VILVTPES
-565 GYELIMITLDGA
+565 GYELIMITLAGV

-591 YRTNI
+591 HQTDI
-596 DIDGAI
+596 EIDGAK
-602 VSATLGSVTIT
+602 VSATSGSVTIA
-613 SAGTDALI
+613 SRDTDALI
-621 SFNLSFK
+621 SFDLSFEVDNK
-628 VGNNTFTL
+628 TFTL